1 MAPLVK
7 EFQKYP
13 DKFETRVCV
22 TAQHRQMLDQ
32 VLDFFEITPDYDLNL
47 MRPGQNLFQLTADI
61 VTGLKQ
67 VLEDF
72 KPNYTFVHG
81 DTTTSTASALAS
93 FYAGVK
99 ICHIEAGLRTYNKQ
113 APFP

>member
-13 DKFETRVCV
+13 DKFEIRVCV

-32 VLDFFEITPDYDLNL
+32 VLDFFDITPDYDMNL

-61 VTGLKQ
+61 VTGLKP